1 MRCAANCANDKPVR
15 PHPQGL
21 PHEAANR
28 RLARPFDVRRA
39 ALERDDAR
47 VLLRSPLASSTNTIC
62 SCGDTGKR
70 LRGDPRAPPS
80 TPALQKSGMR
90 AQGVRS

>member
-1 MRCAANCANDKPVR
+1 MRRDANFANDKPVR

-28 RLARPFDVRRA
+28 QLARPFDVRRA

-47 VLLRSPLASSTNTIC
+47 VLRSESAGVFHQHDLLLR
-62 SCGDTGKR
+62 
-70 LRGDPRAPPS
+70 
-80 TPALQKSGMR
+80 
-90 AQGVRS
+90 